1 MSSESAPEY
10 VMGTQG
16 FAGAWN
22 DENITELIDHLE
34 AANIKHYDTARLYP
48 MTDSGA
54 SERLLG
60 RVRQPDFVIDTK
72 ILYKPEAL
80 LRENMRD
87 SFDKSIEALGV
98 SKVNTLYAHA
108 PDKATPIAQQAA
120 NFDELYREGSFK
132 QLGLCNYSLK
142 EVNEWIEIATEKGYV
157 QATVYQGQYSIF
169 CRHYEKELFP
179 FLRKHGIKFVANS
192 PLAGGFATGK
202 LTLAENDE
210 KLKGTRFEQAEGN
223 VMGYLYRMWFDKPVF
238 HHPVRELIAIG
249 ERFGISSLSQIA
261 MRWLLFHSGLKS
273 TDWVAIGPSNVAQ
286 LKDYLAARDAGSL
299 PEEMAMEID
308 KLYGPLAD
316 EAAGMV
322 EYGWWS

>member
-1 MSSESAPEY
+1 MSSAPEY

-22 DENITELIDHLE
+22 DENIAELIEHLE

-48 MTDSGA
+48 ITDSGA

-60 RVRQPDFVIDTK
+60 RVRKPDFIIDTK
-72 ILYKPEAL
+72 ILYKPEGL

-87 SFDKSIEALGV
+87 SFNKSIEALGV
-98 SKVNTLYAHA
+98 TSVNTLYAHA
-108 PDKATPIAQQAA
+108 PDKATPITQQAA

-132 QLGLCNYSLK
+132 HMGLCNYSPK
-142 EVNEWIEIATEKGYV
+142 EIIEWIEIAMEKGYV
-157 QATVYQGQYSIF
+157 QPTIYQGQYSIF

-179 FLRKHGIKFVANS
+179 LLRKHGITFVANS

-210 KLKGTRFEQAEGN
+210 KLKGTRFEQVEGN
-223 VMGYLYRMWFDKPVF
+223 LMGYLYRMWFDKPLF
-238 HHPVRELIAIG
+238 HHAVRELIAIG

-273 TDWVAIGPSNVAQ
+273 TDSVAIGPTSTAQ
-286 LKDYLAARDAGSL
+286 LKYYLAARDAGSL
-299 PEEMAMEID
+299 PDEMAVEINN
-308 KLYGPLAD
+308 LYGPLRD
-316 EAAGMV
+316 EATGMV
-322 EYGWWS
+322 EFGWWS